1 MEVITIMFIMIWNFT
16 IYHRPDLPQVKQ
28 KKLVP
33 TKTNFRYELS
43 HELPND

>member
-1 MEVITIMFIMIWNFT
+1 MIWNFT

-28 KKLVP
+28 KLVP
-33 TKTNFRYELS
+33 TKTNFTYEFC